1 MGAEKLACMIIGA
14 APVDRRV
21 FKEFDPRHYYV
32 ICADAGYET
41 AIKAGIA
48 PDLIVGD
55 FDSAKEPPSGQV
67 KCLTLPVE
75 KDVTDTMFAVMKG
88 FSLGMRSFLLL
99 GCLGGERFDHSLANL
114 EVLQY
119 IREHGGQ
126 GILADKNTKIFL
138 LQDERLKMTGMV
150 GATVS
155 VFPYNGC
162 ACTVSY
168 SGLKYPLNRD
178 QLSCGGFPM
187 GVSNQVTEDPAE
199 VRVHNGSALVAVIQ

>member
-41 AIKAGIA
+41 AVKAGIS

-55 FDSAKEPPSGQV
+55 FDSAKEPPAGKV

-75 KDVTDTMFAVMKG
+75 KDVTDTMFAVLKG
-88 FSLGMRSFLLL
+88 FSMGFRSFLLL
-99 GCLGGERFDHSLANL
+99 GCLGGERF
-114 EVLQY
+114 
-119 IREHGGQ
+119 GGQ

-138 LQDERLKMTGMV
+138 LQDERLKITGMV

-155 VFPYNGC
+155 VFPYNGS

-168 SGLKYPLNRD
+168 SGLKYPLNHE
-178 QLSCGGFPM
+178 QLTCGGFPM
-187 GVSNQVTEDPAE
+187 GISNLISEDPAE